1 MRRDLMHWDMALQL
15 AKTLADDQI
24 PYISKEYAQQLEFL
38 GDYPNALKHYE
49 HGITKEESRHEHDEA
64 CAAGVARM
72 SIRMGDLRRP
82 VLAKVFFRLVTLLLC
97 IY

>member
-72 SIRMGDLRRP
+72 SIRMGDLRRS
-82 VLAKVFFRLVTLLLC
+82 VFSKVGSYKLL
-97 IY
+97 I